1 MYEAEIKAK
10 ALRCIDEIYPD
21 DNSVNVSFF
30 PVDTFFD
37 EAVRWVIDVA
47 PINRFGA
54 KSQQQLPLPER
65 IISDDGVVMLPLPV
79 DFARIAYFHI
89 RERWARPATVIYDT
103 DPLYLQQSNRVLR
116 GNASRPI
123 VAICN
128 GRRLV
133 EVYSTTS
140 TDSADYDVRYIPYD
154 SAVIDANMVDIT
166 AWKLAEIVLL
176 SMSDST
182 AASLCTARVNELLEQ
197 LAI

>member
-47 PINRFGA
+47 PINRFGV
-54 KSQQQLPLPER
+54 KSQQPLPLPER
-65 IISDDGVVMLPLPV
+65 IISDDGVVRLPLPD
-79 DFARIAYFHI
+79 DFARIAYFNI
-89 RERWARPATVIYDT
+89 SDKWARPATVIYDT

-140 TDSADYDVRYIPYD
+140 TDIADYDIRYIPYD